1 MVSFLSQA
9 TQEKEVYLK
18 KAGKKFIILLTVKI
32 FIIFSSGQLLSN
44 EIKILEY
51 FNNIN
56 NFSSL
61 FLQIRNG
68 EISEGELYYNKKR
81 LRIDYTKPTKILII
95 LDKNKAMYF
104 NKDLNEVEYFNPKKT
119 VAKIFFDIFNQKNF
133 FFNSELFTEK
143 NMYKLKKKVILENE
157 EEFEIIIVFE
167 KNPTLIRNI
176 KIVSED
182 GAWEYSILNH
192 NFNPDFQDDFFS
204 MANPTIG
211 Q

>member
-1 MVSFLSQA
+1 
-9 TQEKEVYLK
+9 
-18 KAGKKFIILLTVKI
+18 
-32 FIIFSSGQLLSN
+32 
-44 EIKILEY
+44 
-51 FNNIN
+51 
-56 NFSSL
+56 
-61 FLQIRNG
+61 
-68 EISEGELYYNKKR
+68 
-81 LRIDYTKPTKILII
+81 
-95 LDKNKAMYF
+95 
-104 NKDLNEVEYFNPKKT
+104 
-119 VAKIFFDIFNQKNF
+119 
-133 FFNSELFTEK
+133 
-143 NMYKLKKKVILENE
+143 MYKLKKKVILENE